1 VTPTSEKTLSTM
13 LGFAAILLWSTTV
26 AFGRSLSEQIG
37 TWTAASLIYLLGGGI
52 STAYQAANGKLGY
65 IRSLSP
71 RYLYGCGSL
80 FAIYI
85 ACIYTALGL
94 ARTRS
99 QVLEVGLMN
108 YLWPMLTVLLS
119 VPVLKLK
126 ASPALV
132 PGALVATSGVFLAT
146 TQNQPLSWTSF
157 QANLTQNSLPY
168 VLGATA
174 ALSWALYS
182 TLSRRWAS
190 SAAGGA
196 VGLFMLAT
204 GLLLGFA
211 KLLAPET
218 AQWTPRALAELLYM
232 VVGSNLAYVF
242 WERAMRKGDIVLV
255 ASGSYLTPLFS
266 TMVST
271 LYLGAASGI
280 RLWVG
285 CALVIAGAVACR
297 LAVREL

>member
-1 VTPTSEKTLSTM
+1 MHPKKTLSTV

-26 AFGRSLSEQIG
+26 AFGRSLSEQVG
-37 TWTAASLIYLLGGGI
+37 TLTAASLIYLLGGGI
-52 STAYQAANGKLGY
+52 STAYQAARGKLGAT
-65 IRSLSP
+65 RSLNP

-80 FAIYI
+80 FVIYI
-85 ACIYTALGL
+85 VCIYTALGM
-94 ARTRS
+94 ARSRS

-108 YLWPMLTVLLS
+108 YLWPMLTILLS

-126 ASPALV
+126 ASPALI

-146 TQNQPLSWTSF
+146 TQNQPLSWGAF
-157 QANLTQNSLPY
+157 QANLAQNSLPY

-182 TLSRRWAS
+182 TLSRRWAG
-190 SAAGGA
+190 SAADGA
-196 VGLFMLAT
+196 VSLFMLAT
-204 GLLLGFA
+204 GLVLGTARLLV
-211 KLLAPET
+211 PEAT
-218 AQWTPRALAELLYM
+218 QWTPRALAELLYM

-266 TMVST
+266 TIVSI
-271 LYLGAASGI
+271 LYLGAEAGI
-280 RLWVG
+280 RLWAG
-285 CALVIAGAVACR
+285 CALVIAGAITCR
-297 LAVREL
+297 LAVREP